1 MISYS
6 IQKNAEETAYIQ
18 LYKQVRE
25 DIISGQ
31 YPYGSKLPSKR
42 LLAEESGVSV
52 ITAEHAY
59 TLLAEE
65 GYIEARERS
74 GYFVIFRS
82 EDGFAGTDPVFP
94 SDSQEFPALG
104 IVSSGPEGTSNEED
118 VSMKFPFTIL
128 AKTMR
133 GVLSDYGD
141 SLFSRSP
148 SEGTLFLRTEISRYL
163 ARSRGISVPPE
174 RIVVGSGSE
183 YLYNQ
188 IIGLLGRNRIY
199 GIEDPSYSIIEK
211 TYQLSG
217 VAYELL
223 PLRKDGI
230 DSASLRSTGAE
241 VLHLTPYR
249 SFPSGVSASASKRHE
264 YLRWAAQEGRYLVED
279 DYESEFS
286 VLRKP
291 EDTLFSRA
299 ETDNVIY
306 LNTFSKS
313 ISPSLRVGY
322 MLLPEHLLLRYQEK
336 LRMLSCTVP
345 TPIQYVLAELLRNGD
360 FERHINRVRRAKRK
374 ELQSKRKERT

>member
-1 MISYS
+1 MINYL
-6 IQKNAEETAYIQ
+6 IQKNGDEPAYIQ
-18 LYKQVRE
+18 LYKLVRE

-31 YPYGSKLPSKR
+31 YPSGSKLPSKR

-59 TLLAEE
+59 TLLSEE

-82 EDGFAGTDPVFP
+82 EDGFAGTENVFQSYDPESTVLETRIP
-94 SDSQEFPALG
+94 ILG
-104 IVSSGPEGTSNEED
+104 SSSGEED
-118 VSMKFPFTIL
+118 ASMKFPFTIL

-133 GVLSDYGD
+133 GILSDYGD

-217 VAYELL
+217 VIYELL

-230 DSASLRSTGAE
+230 DSASLRSTRAE

-264 YLRWAAQEGRYLVED
+264 YLRWAGTSGRYLVEA

-322 MLLPEHLLLRYQEK
+322 MLLPEHLLPRYQEK
-336 LRMLSCTVP
+336 LRVLSCTVP

>member
-1 MISYS
+1 MINYS
-6 IQKNAEETAYIQ
+6 IQKNADEPAYIQ
-18 LYKQVRE
+18 LYKLIRE

-31 YPYGSKLPSKR
+31 YPFGSKLPSKR

-59 TLLAEE
+59 TLLSEE
-65 GYIEARERS
+65 GYVETRERS
-74 GYFVIFRS
+74 GYYVIFRS
-82 EDGFAGTDPVFP
+82 EDGFAGADNAFP
-94 SDSQEFPALG
+94 AEDQEFSALG
-104 IVSSGPEGTSNEED
+104 INGSGMGDSSNDED
-118 VSMKFPFTIL
+118 ASIRFPFTIL

-133 GVLSDYGD
+133 GVISDYGD

-148 SEGTLFLRTEISRYL
+148 SEGLLFLRTEISRYL
-163 ARSRGISVPPE
+163 ARSRGISIPPE

-188 IIGLLGRNRIY
+188 IIGLLGRERIY

-217 VAYELL
+217 AVYELL

-230 DSASLRSTGAE
+230 DSASLKKTGAE

-264 YLRWAAQEGRYLVED
+264 YLRWAAKEGRYLVED

-286 VLRKP
+286 VLKKP

-299 ETDNVIY
+299 DTDNVIY
-306 LNTFSKS
+306 MNTFSKS

-322 MLLPEHLLLRYQEK
+322 MLLPEHLLPKYQEK
-336 LRMLSCTVP
+336 LRILSCTVP
-345 TPIQYVLAELLRNGD
+345 TPI
-360 FERHINRVRRAKRK
+360 
-374 ELQSKRKERT
+374 